1 MACGSGLRPM
11 RSKSVF
17 NGLLLP
23 SVRNGWSLH
32 EDIKNG
38 HSSFQTIK
46 EKKYITVSCPSY
58 NSQNFSSDSHSLCVC
73 FQECNC
79 SRSTSASQRV
89 FHLSSLSHTN
99 IWLKYVAKCSNRNR
113 LQSSKILM
121 CTSLERAT
129 RTPNIFRQG
138 HVFENLTHMLQ
149 KLCHSPLQMSQH

>member
-58 NSQNFSSDSHSLCVC
+58 NSQNFSSDSHIPSPSQPVC
-73 FQECNC
+73 LFSGMQ
-79 SRSTSASQRV
+79 
-89 FHLSSLSHTN
+89 
-99 IWLKYVAKCSNRNR
+99 
-113 LQSSKILM
+113 LQSQHFCIPTCVSSELSVSHKHMAQICGQVLQQKQ
-121 CTSLERAT
+121 TAIQQD
-129 RTPNIFRQG
+129 PNV
-138 HVFENLTHMLQ
+138 HLTGT
-149 KLCHSPLQMSQH
+149 CHTDTKHIQTGPRV